1 MTRRLFDVTAE
12 LKNAYENS
20 ISHLLVNNKYIIA
33 LLDFSMVQFN
43 IRGFTLHRKE
53 LYTSLSL
60 LLVTLLFG
68 ALVNDFVAII
78 DVEMPENSTH
88 EFTFVIL
95 LLHCASF
102 TLSILGFVYNSL
114 AEEKHWNDIR
124 TNFTFN
130 MGLFVCRIFLE
141 LVFLEFRPEEM
152 ATTT

>member
-1 MTRRLFDVTAE
+1 FIL
-12 LKNAYENS
+12 
-20 ISHLLVNNKYIIA
+20 
-33 LLDFSMVQFN
+33 QFN

-88 EFTFVIL
+88 EFTFAIL
-95 LLHCASF
+95 LLHCVSF

-114 AEEKHWNDIR
+114 AEKSIG
-124 TNFTFN
+124 TILGQILVAFN

>member
-1 MTRRLFDVTAE
+1 YGCDCFIL
-12 LKNAYENS
+12 
-20 ISHLLVNNKYIIA
+20 
-33 LLDFSMVQFN
+33 QFN

-95 LLHCASF
+95 LLHCVSF

-114 AEEKHWNDIR
+114 AEKSIG
-124 TNFTFN
+124 TIVGQILVAFN